1 MLTVFAPLTSVFQRA
16 GVLGLGADLG
26 GDEGV
31 DDGPLRELSRLPL
44 GDGEREFDA
53 WMNLSRKWSP
63 QPEPVPEPEGEDIFV
78 VCSGFGEL
86 LLMIE
91 VGDRVIDVGLI
102 HFSQVVLLLSDILV
116 DREKVA
122 RVAAGQESETHISNL
137 PSGPDPRQATVQGA
151 QPDLGAR
158 GHQESRCLSRRSHT
172 FVHTVRRAT

>member
-1 MLTVFAPLTSVFQRA
+1 MLTFAPLTSVFQRA

-31 DDGPLRELSRLPL
+31 DAPLLLLRELSRLPL

-91 VGDRVIDVGLI
+91 VGDRVIDVGLL
-102 HFSQVVLLLSDILV
+102 HYFSCSY
-116 DREKVA
+116 
-122 RVAAGQESETHISNL
+122 
-137 PSGPDPRQATVQGA
+137 
-151 QPDLGAR
+151 
-158 GHQESRCLSRRSHT
+158 
-172 FVHTVRRAT
+172 